1 MGHFSLTKKKV
12 NDSIEETF
20 TNSKN
25 AVTNFKF
32 GFSQRRMSQDPN
44 TKSSQN
50 PSAKPVLSIETNI
63 TNNITPPPTPSESP
77 QPGKMSSI
85 GFHNGSQ
92 EKRGSTRSI
101 IRSTQR
107 GTTPPQSPGSK
118 SPLGEKPH
126 PRTPFSSLTLF
137 RTPRQQKLREIR
149 KGKLPAI
156 INPEFSRNSTSSS
169 VSSDIDS
176 IPTEI
181 SDPSSST
188 THNPRTRSKKQSENG
203 SNRAKKL

>member
-32 GFSQRRMSQDPN
+32 GFSQRKMSQDPN
-44 TKSSQN
+44 TKFSQN
-50 PSAKPVLSIETNI
+50 PSAKPVLSIETNVA
-63 TNNITPPPTPSESP
+63 NNITPPPTPSESP
-77 QPGKMSSI
+77 QPGNMSSM

-101 IRSTQR
+101 IRSTQG
-107 GTTPPQSPGSK
+107 GTTPPQSPASK
-118 SPLGEKPH
+118 SPLGAKPH

-137 RTPRQQKLREIR
+137 RTPRQRKLREIR

-156 INPEFSRNSTSSS
+156 ITAEFSRTSLSS
-169 VSSDIDS
+169 PILSDTDS
-176 IPTEI
+176 VPTEI
-181 SDPSSST
+181 YDPSSST
-188 THNPRTRSKKQSENG
+188 TYNSRTRSKKQSENR
-203 SNRAKKL
+203 SNHTK